1 MQAAR
6 TDRWAQGLAG
16 PGAGASAHG
25 TGLPLGDDSVPALA
39 SQDGSRALWVPWNP
53 LNHTPLL

>member
-6 TDRWAQGLAG
+6 TDRWAQGL
-16 PGAGASAHG
+16 ASAHG

-53 LNHTPLL
+53 LNHTPRL